1 MEEPSRSMK
10 QNHVPKGPREEV
22 ADVGVPGVA
31 AAEAD
36 LEEDEAAGA
45 VVAAAAAVVAE
56 AEADL
61 KAGADEAAVRVID
74 SNRSV
79 FIHRD
84 PLPD

>member
-10 QNHVPKGPREEV
+10 QNHVPKVPREEE
-22 ADVGVPGVA
+22 ADEGVPGV
-31 AAEAD
+31 AEAD

-45 VVAAAAAVVAE
+45 VVAAAAAVVAV
-56 AEADL
+56 AADH
-61 KAGADEAAVRVID
+61 KAGVDEAAVKVID
-74 SNRSV
+74 KNRSV

>member
-1 MEEPSRSMK
+1 MK

-22 ADVGVPGVA
+22 ADEGVPGV
-31 AAEAD
+31 AEAD

-45 VVAAAAAVVAE
+45 VVAAAAVVVVA
-56 AEADL
+56 ADH
-61 KAGADEAAVRVID
+61 KAGVDEAAVRVID
-74 SNRSV
+74 KNRSV

>member
-1 MEEPSRSMK
+1 
-10 QNHVPKGPREEV
+10 V
-22 ADVGVPGVA
+22 AVAVA
-31 AAEAD
+31 AD
-36 LEEDEAAGA
+36 H
-45 VVAAAAAVVAE
+45 
-56 AEADL
+56 